1 MSLDTLEETVFDFDR
16 ALKSYHRYSER
27 ELYEFLKTI
36 ETIVDNII
44 IQHRPSKPTDFK
56 FRTFNDMLGEYENV
70 MKALREAIMSKDYVR
85 ARSLLQELVTVVR
98 RLNRNL
104 AFLSSETLYLPTVEG
119 AKELER
125 YVGEGKVAEHLD
137 EFDERVKDLS
147 HTAKMILSQ
156 LYRSPLREINLKDL
170 PIKLGLT
177 ERGSSRIV
185 SDAVDELTKKLPDV
199 VKVVPDTIRSGM
211 KIVLLR

>member
-1 MSLDTLEETVFDFDR
+1 MSLDALEETVFDFDR
-16 ALKSYHRYSER
+16 ALKDYHRYSER
-27 ELYEFLKTI
+27 ELYEYLKTI

-104 AFLSSETLYLPTVEG
+104 AFLSSDITNLPSMEG
-119 AKELER
+119 ARELER

-137 EFDERVKDLS
+137 EFDERVKELS
-147 HTAKMILSQ
+147 YTARMILSL

-177 ERGSSRIV
+177 ERGSRRIV
-185 SDAVDELTKKLPDV
+185 NDAVEELTKKLPDV
-199 VKVVPDTIRSGM
+199 VKVVPDTVRSGV

>member
-1 MSLDTLEETVFDFDR
+1 MSLDALEETVFDFDR
-16 ALKSYHRYSER
+16 ALKDYHRYSER

-56 FRTFNDMLGEYENV
+56 FRMFNDMLGEYENV

-104 AFLSSETLYLPTVEG
+104 AFLSSDITNLPSMEG
-119 AKELER
+119 ARELER

-156 LYRSPLREINLKDL
+156 LYRSPLREINLRDL

-177 ERGSSRIV
+177 ERGSGKVI
-185 SDAVDELTKKLPDV
+185 SDAVDELAKKLPDI
-199 VKVVPDTIRSGM
+199 VKITPDTIRGGL